1 MTTYA
6 ALVSL
11 EDANQIPEDVITNT
25 LHFEHAQEGPPDF
38 ANLDDILFDFYN
50 AVPVDAGSLTDFF
63 TTKRISKK
71 ITFQYYDLSTP
82 KPRVPAHIEVRELDG
97 VGSGNQLPGEVALC
111 LSWQAAKEAGVSQAR
126 RRNRIY
132 IGGLSTTAAE
142 DDGRPRALMLASMA
156 SNARDMLAAAD
167 SSLSWEWVVYS
178 PTNQEQ
184 YPIDNGWVDDSFDTQ
199 RRRGRAPTSRVI
211 WDNNT
216 P

>member
-50 AVPVDAGSLTDFF
+50 AAPADAGALTNFF
-63 TTKRISKK
+63 TTKRISGK

-82 KPRVPAHIEVRELDG
+82 KPRVPAHIEERTLTVVGGDG
-97 VGSGNQLPGEVALC
+97 QLPGEVALC
-111 LSWQAAKEAGVSQAR
+111 LSWQAEKEAGVTQAR

-132 IGGLSTTAAE
+132 IGGLSLMAANTA
-142 DDGRPRALMLASMA
+142 GRPKETMIASLAS
-156 SNARDMLAAAD
+156 SARDMLAAAD
-167 SSLSWEWVVYS
+167 SSISWEWVVYS

-184 YPIDNGWVDDSFDTQ
+184 YAIADGWVDNAFDTQ
-199 RRRGRAPTSRVI
+199 RRRGRAPTDRLI